1 MVDKDNTQERC
12 DDGHCDWLGSISALG
27 FCRNVATCEMAM
39 EDLEILGA
47 TGNDKN
53 A

>member
-1 MVDKDNTQERC
+1 MVDKDDMQERC
-12 DDGHCDWLGSISALG
+12 DGGHCDWLGIYLPWN
-27 FCRNVATCEMAM
+27 FCRNVAKCELAM

-47 TGNDKN
+47 TSNDKN